1 MEKISDKLT
10 IEGTNSFYTNFKTL
24 APSIY
29 TNLFGDTEPKVLD
42 LSLLSNCGERYA
54 SPLLTTYPLE
64 EVVTLIVAEK
74 SNSWERIKK
83 AMFSEYDLTTLGE
96 NTTEVTNQRNSN
108 TSNNSNNTNKEKL
121 YSFDSTTPSDSVEN
135 SNIGETTGNITETGT
150 TTTKVSG
157 SKYDIQLSIDREI
170 RLRRLSFI
178 NMVVKDTMNYLAL
191 AIY

>member
-1 MEKISDKLT
+1 
-10 IEGTNSFYTNFKTL
+10 
-24 APSIY
+24 
-29 TNLFGDTEPKVLD
+29 
-42 LSLLSNCGERYA
+42 
-54 SPLLTTYPLE
+54 
-64 EVVTLIVAEK
+64 
-74 SNSWERIKK
+74 
-83 AMFSEYDLTTLGE
+83 MFSEYDLTTLGE
-96 NTTEVTNQRNSN
+96 TTTEVTNQRNSN

-178 NMVVKDTMNYLAL
+178 NMVVKDTMNYLTL